1 MAIKLNEIY
10 QCEICGNMVATTYG
24 SAGTLVC
31 CNQNMNKLEEQ
42 QAEMKT
48 EKHVPMI
55 EVDGNKV
62 TVTVGSTI
70 HPMTDEHWIEW
81 IEILTDDG
89 KSYRQFL
96 NPGDEPIAVFLV
108 ESKVVNAREHCNLHG
123 LWVNKN

>member
-1 MAIKLNEIY
+1 MAIKLHEIY
-10 QCEICGNMVATTYG
+10 VCEICGNMVATVYG

-31 CNQNMNKLEEQ
+31 CNQDMNHIEEQ
-42 QAEMKT
+42 TAEMKT

-62 TVTVGSTI
+62 TITVGSTI

-96 NPGDEPIAVFLV
+96 KPTDEPIAVFLV
-108 ESKVVNAREHCNLHG
+108 ESKVVSAREHCNLHG
-123 LWVNKN
+123 LWVNSN